1 MAKILDMV
9 EWEME
14 DLKGRIQGNVVK
26 FGAAVA
32 LAICT
37 LLRGSEVFL
46 LDLARL
52 WGYINIG

>member
-1 MAKILDMV
+1 MV